1 MDTVQPDDHLYI
13 SDFIDNEYRDYSL
26 HTITNRA
33 IPLFID
39 GLKPVQRKTLYTAI
53 KECPSREV
61 KVSSLG
67 GSLPKIG
74 AYHHGSASAED
85 AIVKM
90 SQDFNNNVAL
100 LDGSG
105 AFGSRPVPV
114 SAAPRYIFTKLSENF
129 KTYFSDNEVLPMSL
143 DKDDHPEPICYLP
156 LIPFS
161 LVNGASGIAVGAATK
176 YLPRNPRDIA
186 RACKE
191 YVETGK
197 VGSQLRPYVKGF
209 KGKFKK
215 ELEDGKYTVYG
226 NFTRLNSGNKLK
238 ITELPLGETHE
249 SYKKHLDKL
258 KIEHKLIVNS
268 PGSII
273 DDTRADFEFTVKLSK
288 EGKQLTDEELIKK
301 FKLSNTFKEN
311 LTLIVFD
318 DISKIPDD
326 NSKVSL
332 KTYDNVKDVIRDF
345 VDFRLLFVEERIKFH
360 TKRCEDELEDLVVRI
375 DFIESVVDGTFTI
388 KNKTRK
394 QMIDELT
401 KKYNA
406 EYAEKLVNISIYS
419 LSKDNIKKLKD
430 KLVAMKKELKYWES
444 CDHKQL
450 YIEDL
455 NALIEKIDS

>member
-1 MDTVQPDDHLYI
+1 MTEETLTVG
-13 SDFIDNEYRDYSL
+13 DFIDTEYRDYSV

-39 GLKPVQRKTLYTAI
+39 GLKPVQRKTLFTAI
-53 KECPSREV
+53 KECSNKEI

-67 GSLPKIG
+67 GALPKIG

-90 SQDFNNNVAL
+90 SQDFNNNVPL
-100 LDGSG
+100 LEGSG

-114 SAAPRYIFTKLSENF
+114 SAAARYIFTKLSSNF
-129 KTYFSDNEVLPMSL
+129 GKYFVDNEVLPMSL

-156 LIPFS
+156 SIPFS

-176 YLPRNPRDIA
+176 FLPRNPRDIA

-191 YVETGK
+191 YIETGTIK
-197 VGSQLRPYVKGF
+197 SQLRPYVKGF

-215 ELEDGKYTVYG
+215 DGDGKYIVSGLYTKI
-226 NFTRLNSGNKLK
+226 NNGNKLK

-249 SYKKHLDKL
+249 SYRKHLDRL
-258 KIEHKLIVNS
+258 KTESKLIVNS
-268 PGSII
+268 PNAIV
-273 DDTRADFEFTVKLSK
+273 DDTMADFEFTVKLSK
-288 EGKQLTDEELIKK
+288 EGKALTDEQILKR
-301 FKLSNTFKEN
+301 FKLTTTFNEN

-318 DISKIPDD
+318 DMTRIPDD
-326 NSKVSL
+326 KTKASL
-332 KTYDNVKDVIRDF
+332 KTYDSPREVITDF
-345 VDFRLLFVEERIKFH
+345 VDFRILFVDERIKFNI
-360 TKRCEDELEDLVVRI
+360 KRCQDEINDLIYRI
-375 DFIESVVDGTFTI
+375 DFVESVVDGTFVI

-406 EYAEKLVNISIYS
+406 ECAEKFVNISIYS

-430 KLVAMKKELKYWES
+430 KLRDFKKELTYWQKINGKE
-444 CDHKQL
+444 L
-450 YIEDL
+450 YIEY
-455 NALIEKIDS
+455 IDSLIQTIDA

>member
-1 MDTVQPDDHLYI
+1 MDIVQPDDHLLI

-53 KECPSREV
+53 KECPTREV

-143 DKDDHPEPICYLP
+143 DKDDHPEPLCYLP

-332 KTYDNVKDVIRDF
+332 KTYDNVKDVVRDF
-345 VDFRLLFVEERIKFH
+345 VDFRLLFVEERIKYH
-360 TKRCEDELEDLVVRI
+360 IKRCEDELEDLVVRI

-430 KLVAMKKELKYWES
+430 KLTAMKKELKYWES
-444 CDHKQL
+444 CDHKEL